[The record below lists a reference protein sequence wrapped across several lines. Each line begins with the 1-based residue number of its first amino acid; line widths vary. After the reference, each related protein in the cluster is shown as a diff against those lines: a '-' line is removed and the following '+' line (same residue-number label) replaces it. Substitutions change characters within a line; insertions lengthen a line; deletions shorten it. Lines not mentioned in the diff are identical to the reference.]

1 MIPEKFGKFRDGS
14 LTESFIPILPKPGRV
29 SITLADGNPLPVFTV
44 VKHGRPRFWWR
55 VADVDN
61 CTKTVYDNNMRC
73 AFYARVST
81 TDQNCEMQLRELREY
96 ISRRD
101 WKSGGEYVDTGFS
114 GAKASRPALD
124 RLMADAARR
133 KFDCIVVYK
142 IDRFGRSV
150 LNLNQQL
157 AALTSYGVRFI
168 ATSQSLDTDEKN
180 PTSRLLL
187 QILASVAEFEREMIR
202 ERTLSGIRAAQ
213 AAGKVVGRPKRV
225 FRRDEV
231 VRLRDQEGLSWRAIG
246 RKLGLPAMTA
256 VDSYRHGCTETVSA
270 GTAESSGKRNRKT
283 VAA

>member
-1 MIPEKFGKFRDGS
+1 MFAEHVRTSTNRGLDCR
-14 LTESFIPILPKPGRV
+14 TE
-29 SITLADGNPLPVFTV
+29 TM
-44 VKHGRPRFWWR
+44 
-55 VADVDN
+55 
-61 CTKTVYDNNMRC
+61 YDNTVKT
-73 AFYARVST
+73 AIYARVST
-81 TDQNCEMQLRELREY
+81 TDQNCEMQLKELREY

-101 WKSGGEYVDTGFS
+101 WKNCGEYVDTGFS

-124 RLMADAARR
+124 RLMSDAAKR

-150 LNLNQQL
+150 LHLNQQL
-157 AALTSYGVRFI
+157 AALTSHGVRFI
-168 ATSQSLDTDEKN
+168 ATSQLLDTDEKN

-231 VRLRDQEGLSWRAIG
+231 VRLRDVENLSWRAIG
-246 RKLGLPAMTA
+246 KKLGIPAMTA
-256 VDSYRHGCTETVSA
+256 LDSYRQSPASCTETVVPEASI
-270 GTAESSGKRNRKT
+270 S
-283 VAA
+283 

>member
-1 MIPEKFGKFRDGS
+1 M
-14 LTESFIPILPKPGRV
+14 
-29 SITLADGNPLPVFTV
+29 
-44 VKHGRPRFWWR
+44 
-55 VADVDN
+55 
-61 CTKTVYDNNMRC
+61 CTTIVYDKHMRC
-73 AFYARVST
+73 ALYARVST

-96 ISRRD
+96 IARRD
-101 WKSGGEYVDTGFS
+101 WKSGGEYVDHGFS
-114 GAKASRPALD
+114 GSKASRPALD
-124 RLMADAARR
+124 RLMADAAKR

-157 AALTSYGVRFI
+157 AALTSHGVRFI

-187 QILASVAEFEREMIR
+187 QILASVAEFERSMIR

-231 VRLRDQEGLSWRAIG
+231 VRLRDQEGLSWRAVG
-246 RKLGLPAMTA
+246 KQLGIPAMTA
-256 VDSYRHGCTETVSA
+256 LDSYRGGCTETVTA
-270 GTAESSGKRNRKT
+270 GTPDSGGKRKRKK